1 VVSGEAVAAWQSG
14 TGFEVTLE
22 TGTLIGA
29 RRLMVTSG
37 LTDELPDVPG
47 VRERWGN
54 DVVHC
59 PYCHGWEIRGHAI
72 GVLASG
78 PMATHQALL
87 FRQWTDDLM
96 LFLHTAEAPPSDQAE
111 QLAARGVQVVP
122 GIVEQ
127 LEIRDDR
134 LRGVR
139 LRDGRLIAREVI
151 VVGPRMVA
159 ASPVLDSLG
168 LRPVAHPLGSA
179 VAETY
184 EADPAGATAVK
195 GVWVAGNVHDIQA
208 QVISSASQGLAVAA
222 ALNADLVAEE
232 TETDVM
238 RARALAARQR

>member
-1 VVSGEAVAAWQSG
+1 
-14 TGFEVTLE
+14 
-22 TGTLIGA
+22 
-29 RRLMVTSG
+29 
-37 LTDELPDVPG
+37 
-47 VRERWGN
+47 
-54 DVVHC
+54 
-59 PYCHGWEIRGHAI
+59 
-72 GVLASG
+72 
-78 PMATHQALL
+78 MATHQALL

-96 LFLHTAEAPPSDQAE
+96 LFLHTAEAPPPDQAE

-122 GIVEQ
+122 GVVER
-127 LEIRDDR
+127 LEIGDDR

-139 LRDGRLIAREVI
+139 LRDGRLIAREAI

-232 TETDVM
+232 TQTAVM